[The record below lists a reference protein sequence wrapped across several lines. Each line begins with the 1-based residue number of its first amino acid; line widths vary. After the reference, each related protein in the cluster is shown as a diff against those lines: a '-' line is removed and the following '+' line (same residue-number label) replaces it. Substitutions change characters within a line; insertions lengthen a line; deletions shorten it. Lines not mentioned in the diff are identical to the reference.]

1 MAIEPAPDMLLR
13 LHTQLN
19 VIKARAADLQVRI
32 RQRRVVEIAKL
43 RAAAIDRGHR
53 FRDLL
58 QTAPVRHGAALAASY
73 RLDPAALAAALEQF
87 ARATLRSISAGPSRQ
102 RFEAEVRQQQGGSR
116 Q

>member
-1 MAIEPAPDMLLR
+1 MGTEPGPDMLLR

-19 VIKARAADLQVRI
+19 VVKARAGDLQVGI
-32 RQRRVVEIAKL
+32 RQRRVVEIARL

-87 ARATLRSISAGPSRQ
+87 ARATLREISTGPGRVALRSQLRQ
-102 RFEAEVRQQQGGSR
+102 KE
-116 Q
+116 